1 MSPHRRQVVTSP
13 QTRLAHARRR
23 HRTSWRPP
31 ALDPADA
38 RRALAVYKAQR
49 VRAVSAVAALLL
61 LIVGLPLLL
70 RAYPELD
77 DVRIF
82 DVPVSWLALVL
93 LPYPAMAGI
102 SWWQLRRAERVE
114 DADDGAAEPG

>member
-49 VRAVSAVAALLL
+49 VRAASAVAS
-61 LIVGLPLLL
+61 LIVLMVGLPLVLRLNPGLDEVRLL
-70 RAYPELD
+70 G
-77 DVRIF
+77 I
-82 DVPVSWLALVL
+82 PVSWLALL
-93 LPYPAMAGI
+93 LPYPAMVAL

-114 DADDGAAEPG
+114 DSEP

>member
-38 RRALAVYKAQR
+38 RRALALYKAQR
-49 VRAVSAVAALLL
+49 VRAATAVAALIV
-61 LIVGLPLLL
+61 LIIGLPVVL
-70 RAYPELD
+70 RLNPALD
-77 DVRIF
+77 DVRLLGI
-82 DVPVSWLALVL
+82 PVSWLALL
-93 LPYPAMAGI
+93 LPYPAMAAI

-114 DADDGAAEPG
+114 DDQEPDP

>member
-49 VRAVSAVAALLL
+49 VRAASAVAALIALM
-61 LIVGLPLLL
+61 VGLPLLL
-70 RAYPELD
+70 RATPGLD
-77 DVRIF
+77 DVRLLGI
-82 DVPVSWLALVL
+82 PVSWLALL
-93 LPYPAMAGI
+93 LPYPAMAAL

-114 DADDGAAEPG
+114 DSEPDP